1 MSHRT
6 TTPCRSSL
14 SKASTTIR
22 SSTLA
27 ISHTS
32 TVRRKAPF
40 YTKSD
45 HCTKTG
51 SGQTQETQLLR
62 KKVVFADDW
71 DQSILM
77 SYTRPRAAVAAADK
91 PIISGVTSYGQQ
103 GESSSSSSSE
113 TKTAKLTG
121 RIEAWKAA
129 RMEEY
134 SSQVRKRHF
143 LRHLYIKC
151 IILPRQARD
160 KHRENSKK
168 VPFSRSCCLS
178 SSWST
183 RSPPCRTH

>member
-45 HCTKTG
+45 HCTRTG

-103 GESSSSSSSE
+103 GESSSSSSE

-143 LRHLYIKC
+143 LRHLNIKC
-151 IILPRQARD
+151 IFLPRQARD
-160 KHRENSKK
+160 KHRENSKNDR
-168 VPFSRSCCLS
+168 FSSGTIWNAFKRVRRCS
-178 SSWST
+178 
-183 RSPPCRTH
+183 

>member
-1 MSHRT
+1 M
-6 TTPCRSSL
+6 
-14 SKASTTIR
+14 
-22 SSTLA
+22 
-27 ISHTS
+27 
-32 TVRRKAPF
+32 
-40 YTKSD
+40 
-45 HCTKTG
+45 
-51 SGQTQETQLLR
+51 LR

-134 SSQVRKRHF
+134 SSQLLLVEQLVNEVSTLQDTLGTVEGRLSHLNRDYAALRRRYVRAT
-143 LRHLYIKC
+143 LCYYI
-151 IILPRQARD
+151 D
-160 KHRENSKK
+160 
-168 VPFSRSCCLS
+168 F
-178 SSWST
+178 
-183 RSPPCRTH
+183 

>member
-1 MSHRT
+1 
-6 TTPCRSSL
+6 
-14 SKASTTIR
+14 
-22 SSTLA
+22 
-27 ISHTS
+27 
-32 TVRRKAPF
+32 
-40 YTKSD
+40 
-45 HCTKTG
+45 
-51 SGQTQETQLLR
+51 LLR

-103 GESSSSSSSE
+103 GESSSSSSE

-143 LRHLYIKC
+143 LRHLYI
-151 IILPRQARD
+151 
-160 KHRENSKK
+160 
-168 VPFSRSCCLS
+168 
-178 SSWST
+178 
-183 RSPPCRTH
+183 